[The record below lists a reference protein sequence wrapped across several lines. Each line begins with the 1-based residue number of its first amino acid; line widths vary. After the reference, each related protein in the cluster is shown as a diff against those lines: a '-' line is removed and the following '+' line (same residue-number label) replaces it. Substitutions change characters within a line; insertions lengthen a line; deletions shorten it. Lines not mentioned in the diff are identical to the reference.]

1 MRVVQSLRAPYATVL
16 KPYGSALVNLAR
28 RKSNIVCLGAD
39 LTRQTET
46 DLFRDQLGDRFF
58 NGAMSEQNLMGV
70 AAGLA
75 RTGHQVFVNTFGV
88 FATRRPYEQV
98 AMQIAYA
105 NLDVKIVGLMPGLST
120 PGGPSHQATDDI
132 ALMRALPNMTVIDVA
147 DAREIPQAVTAISEI
162 AGPVYMRLK
171 RGEIPVLFDED
182 HRLDLDN
189 VVVVDGEAD
198 EREPVDLTIFAT
210 GMMVATSL
218 AAADALRGIGICV
231 NVVNVACLKPLDTA
245 GVLREARR
253 SAAVVTAENHSVIG
267 GLGSA
272 VAEVMA
278 EAGLAVPLR
287 RVGIQDTFARAASA
301 RYLFEHYGLS
311 SQYLVDNAAALCGR
325 DAPYPQVVEVPQ
337 EVGAYSPV

>member
-1 MRVVQSLRAPYATVL
+1 MTTVKALRAPYTTVL
-16 KPYGSALVNLAR
+16 KPYGSALVALAR
-28 RKSNIVCLGAD
+28 QKPNVVCLGAD

-46 DLFRDQLGDRFF
+46 DLFRDQLGERFF

-75 RTGHQVFVNTFGV
+75 RAGHQVFVNTFGV
-88 FATRRPYEQV
+88 FATRRPYEQI
-98 AMQIAYA
+98 AMQIAYPA
-105 NLDVKIVGLMPGLST
+105 LDVKIVGLMPGLST

-132 ALMRALPNMTVIDVA
+132 ALMRALPNMTVVDVA

-162 AGPVYMRLK
+162 PGPVYLRLK

-189 VVVVDGEAD
+189 VVVVDGETAPD
-198 EREPVDLTIFAT
+198 EPVDLTIFAT
-210 GMMVATSL
+210 GMMVATAL
-218 AAADALRGIGICV
+218 AAADALRGIGISV
-231 NVVNVACLKPLDTA
+231 DVVNVACLKPLDTA
-245 GVLREARR
+245 GVLREVRR
-253 SAAVVTAENHSVIG
+253 SKAVVTAENHSVIG

-272 VAEVMA
+272 VAEVIA
-278 EAGLAVPLR
+278 EAGLAVPFR

-301 RYLFEHYGLS
+301 RYLFEHYGLG
-311 SQYLVDNAAALCGR
+311 SQHLVDTAAALCGR
-325 DAPYPQVVEVPQ
+325 SAPFPKVAEVRH